1 MTTVRSRGRGWFAYA
16 PVGSKTERYF
26 DVEGDSAAG
35 MHSPGTVDFGES
47 VRRAIGSFGGGR
59 GGTWVSMSVVGEGL
73 LAGAIGAA
81 AMTVGEKI
89 EQRFT
94 GRPNSHVPGL
104 TLVG

>member
-1 MTTVRSRGRGWFAYA
+1 MGLYERRG
-16 PVGSKTERYF
+16 K
-26 DVEGDSAAG
+26 
-35 MHSPGTVDFGES
+35 
-47 VRRAIGSFGGGR
+47 
-59 GGTWVSMSVVGEGL
+59 GL